1 MIENATPVLE
11 ETEDI
16 VVGWYEWN
24 IMPENTTHIAYLYE
38 SGLIYL
44 PEIDVS
50 KFQFM
55 DALSNGNAHLLVH
68 ADSVVTAHA
77 QMVGPID
84 SEEVSP
90 M

>member
-1 MIENATPVLE
+1 METVTPAVD

-16 VVGWYEWN
+16 GVGWYEWN
-24 IMPENTTHIAYLYE
+24 IMPEATTHIAYLYE
-38 SGLIYL
+38 SGRIYL
-44 PEIDVS
+44 PEGDVT

-55 DALSNGNAHLLVH
+55 EALSGGHTHLLVH
-68 ADSVVTAHA
+68 ADSVATDNAK
-77 QMVGPID
+77 MVGPVE